1 MSNPPIKGTFLPV
14 RAFNPECLVALNGES
29 VISRLAENCSYIII
43 EDADLK
49 PEDLVDHAIKFALN
63 SITVLNMTKTL
74 KLKGN
79 YLYLIGQKNVMSA
92 CLSGEQIW

>member
-1 MSNPPIKGTFLPV
+1 
-14 RAFNPECLVALNGES
+14 LVALNGES

-49 PEDLVDHAIKFALN
+49 PQDLIDHATKFALN
-63 SITVLNMTKTL
+63 GISVFNMTKTL

-79 YLYLIGQKNVMSA
+79 YLYLIGQKNAMSA
-92 CLSGEQIW
+92 CLLGEQIW